1 MRRRV
6 FGQPGHSFEAINV
19 TPLID
24 VVMCLIVFFLIVGK
38 LAADA
43 GAVRL
48 PASGVGG
55 TASADA
61 PIVVSIAPVLAGVEG
76 SIPWGGGR
84 ARVFVDGVPL
94 RNEGELDAI
103 LAARGGGGSGSG
115 SLSSGAGAGAPTVQ
129 IRADRSLPYGLVQPA
144 LSAAGRAGITG
155 VRLATE
161 RAP

>member
-6 FGQPGHSFEAINV
+6 LRQPGHSFEAINV

-43 GAVRL
+43 GALRL
-48 PASGVGG
+48 PESGVGRNE
-55 TASADA
+55 AAESS
-61 PIVVSIAPVLAGVEG
+61 IVISIAPPRAGGADG
-76 SIPWGGGR
+76 SIAWGGTR
-84 ARVFVDGVPL
+84 ARVFLDGVPMTSAA
-94 RNEGELDAI
+94 ELDTLLTAR
-103 LAARGGGGSGSG
+103 AAAGTGGR
-115 SLSSGAGAGAPTVQ
+115 APAVQ
-129 IRADRSLPYGLVQPA
+129 VRADRDLPYAAVEPA
-144 LSAAGRAGITG
+144 LAAAGRAGITG

>member
-1 MRRRV
+1 MRRRPLR
-6 FGQPGHSFEAINV
+6 QPGHSFEPINV

-48 PASGVGG
+48 PASGVGRTTSSG
-55 TASADA
+55 T
-61 PIVVSIAPVLAGVEG
+61 PIVISIAPLLAGVEG
-76 SIPWGGGR
+76 SIPWGSGR

-94 RNEGELDAI
+94 TSEAELDTI
-103 LAARGGGGSGSG
+103 LAARVE
-115 SLSSGAGAGAPTVQ
+115 AGAGRPAAGASVIAPTVQ
-129 IRADRSLPYGLVQPA
+129 IRADRTLPYGLVQPA

-161 RAP
+161 RSQ

>member
-1 MRRRV
+1 MRRRRHA
-6 FGQPGHSFEAINV
+6 QSGHAFEPINV

-48 PASGVGG
+48 PASGVGR
-55 TASADA
+55 TTSADT
-61 PIVVSIAPVLAGVEG
+61 PIVISIAPLLAGVEG
-76 SIPWGGGR
+76 SIPWGSGR

-94 RNEGELDAI
+94 GSEAELDTI
-103 LAARGGGGSGSG
+103 LAARAEAGPGKQPGAS
-115 SLSSGAGAGAPTVQ
+115 AGAATPTVQ

>member
-6 FGQPGHSFEAINV
+6 LKQPGHSFEAINV

-48 PASGVGG
+48 PESGVGRNE
-55 TASADA
+55 AAESS
-61 PIVVSIAPVLAGVEG
+61 IVISIAPARGGPDDG
-76 SIPWGGGR
+76 SIAWGGAR
-84 ARVFVDGVPL
+84 ARVFLDSVPMTSAAQ
-94 RNEGELDAI
+94 LDTLLTAR
-103 LAARGGGGSGSG
+103 AAA
-115 SLSSGAGAGAPTVQ
+115 AGAGGRAPAVQ
-129 IRADRSLPYGLVQPA
+129 VRADRDLPYAAVEPA
-144 LSAAGRAGITG
+144 LAAAGRAGITG